1 MASHVLRRD
10 MENTIW
16 CKYFLKGT
24 CVVPNCAFAHSFSEK
39 KSKPDLTKTKM
50 CAAHRKGKC
59 NKEDCKFAH
68 SDQELRC
75 TMNVY
80 KTHLCSHFEKRG
92 CCQKE
97 HRCRH
102 AHGEADVRAGR
113 FVVPYKQVDGRCYY
127 LV

>member
-24 CVVPNCAFAHSFSEK
+24 CAVPDCAFAHSFSEK

-59 NKEDCKFAH
+59 SKEECKFAH
-68 SDQELRC
+68 SDKDLRY
-75 TMNVY
+75 TMGVY
-80 KTHLCSHFEKRG
+80 KTQLCSRFELG

-97 HRCRH
+97 NICRH
-102 AHGEADVRAGR
+102 AHGEAEVRVGR
-113 FVVPYKQVDGRCYY
+113 FLQPYKQVDGRCYY

>member
-1 MASHVLRRD
+1 MASHALRRD

-16 CKYFLKGT
+16 CKYFLKGAC
-24 CVVPNCAFAHSFSEK
+24 CVPDCAFAHSFSEK
-39 KSKPDLTKTKM
+39 KRKPDLTKTKM

-59 NKEDCKFAH
+59 SKEECKFAH
-68 SDQELRC
+68 SDKELRY

-80 KTHLCSHFEKRG
+80 KTQLCSHFERG

-97 HRCRH
+97 NICRH
-102 AHGEADVRAGR
+102 AHGEAEVR
-113 FVVPYKQVDGRCYY
+113 VVRLLQPYKQVDGRCYY

>member
-1 MASHVLRRD
+1 MANDLVRHE
-10 MENTIW
+10 MEKTRW
-16 CKYFLKGT
+16 CKYFLKGA
-24 CVVPNCAFAHSFSEK
+24 CAVPECRFAHSFSEK
-39 KSKPDLTKTKM
+39 KRKPDLTKTKM

-59 NKEDCKFAH
+59 NEEDCKFAH

-102 AHGEADVRAGR
+102 AHGEAEVRVGR
-113 FVVPYKQVDGRCYY
+113 FLQPYKQVDGRCYY